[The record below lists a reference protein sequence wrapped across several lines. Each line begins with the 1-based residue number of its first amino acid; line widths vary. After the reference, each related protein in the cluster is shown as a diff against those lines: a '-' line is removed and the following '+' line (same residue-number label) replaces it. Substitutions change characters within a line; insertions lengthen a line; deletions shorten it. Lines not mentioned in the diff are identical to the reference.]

1 MTSIS
6 LSSAD
11 ASGLKADV
19 VVFGITTGTGSTDG
33 VALADGAQAVDA
45 AFGGRLTG
53 ALGAVG
59 ATGKAGEV
67 TTVPTMGAVG
77 AQAVIAV
84 GLGRAGEVGDPE
96 VLRQGAGAGIRA
108 AAGHRRAVLALPIDG
123 PATLRAVCEGALL
136 GAYAYDRYRTTSQ
149 DGRPPVSK
157 ITVVSAER
165 RAKDVL
171 RRAEAVTRAVTLTRD
186 LVNTPPSDLHPVEFA
201 AVAVSLAEEAGISVE
216 VLDERKLKRHG
227 YGGILGVGAG
237 AAHPPRLVHLRYAP
251 SGARCRLGLVGKG
264 ITFDSGG
271 LSLKPAQAMEDMKSD
286 MAGGAA
292 VLAATAAIGFLGLRI
307 GVDAW
312 LPMAENMPS
321 GSAIRPSDVLTMYGG
336 KRVEVLNTDAEGRL
350 ILGDALARAS
360 EDRPDYLLDVAT
372 LTGAQAVALGSR
384 VAGVMANDDTFR
396 TEVIAA
402 AGRAGELMWP
412 MPLPEEL
419 RTSLDS
425 EIADLA
431 NIGDRYGGMLV
442 AGLFLREFVGEG
454 IPWAHL
460 DIAGPAFN
468 SGKPH
473 GYTPKGGTGAA
484 VRTLVELA
492 ESIAD
497 G

>member
-1 MTSIS
+1 MPRVVLIDNYDSFTYN
-6 LSSAD
+6 LVQYLGELGAEVLVHRHD
-11 ASGLKADV
+11 AIDV
-19 VVFGITTGTGSTDG
+19 AGIA
-33 VALADGAQAVDA
+33 ALAPSHLVISPGPK
-45 AFGGRLTG
+45 T
-53 ALGAVG
+53 
-59 ATGKAGEV
+59 
-67 TTVPTMGAVG
+67 PT
-77 AQAVIAV
+77 
-84 GLGRAGEVGDPE
+84 
-96 VLRQGAGAGIRA
+96 
-108 AAGHRRAVLALPIDG
+108 
-123 PATLRAVCEGALL
+123 
-136 GAYAYDRYRTTSQ
+136 
-149 DGRPPVSK
+149 
-157 ITVVSAER
+157 
-165 RAKDVL
+165 
-171 RRAEAVTRAVTLTRD
+171 
-186 LVNTPPSDLHPVEFA
+186 
-201 AVAVSLAEEAGISVE
+201 EAGISVE

-460 DIAGPAFN
+460 DIAGTAWTD
-468 SGKPH
+468 SDDVE
-473 GYTPKGGTGAA
+473 TPRGGTGYG
-484 VRTLVELA
+484 VRLLLELA
-492 ESIAD
+492 RTFKRPR
-497 G
+497 